1 MRDLGELMFYIEIL
15 NFDTRKEL
23 QEKLQDMLIKS
34 NDSEL
39 MNNIEMPV
47 IKNSLEKALSIL
59 ESTTEQEIQEIKRVL
74 NDK

>member
-15 NFDTRKEL
+15 NFNTKKEL

-39 MNNIEMPV
+39 MNNIEIPV